1 MLPCDAIRWPSGL
14 FERTTHWFHRAKA
27 ALAAELPCRQGCSHC
42 CVGLFSVTILDRRE
56 IQRGLRSLAVE
67 ERLKI
72 ERLAG
77 RQVGLLSAAAARLH
91 RHPFID
97 DWPDEET
104 DRLLEQFD
112 GLPCPALKSDGSCSL
127 YAFRPLVCRSM
138 GIPVEVEGLVH
149 GACGIQTSVPLI
161 QVSRALRQEENLL
174 ARAEAEELARLREDL
189 GTEGEELLL
198 PYAFLPD
205 DAWELGRPLT

>member
-1 MLPCDAIRWPSGL
+1 L
-14 FERTTHWFHRAKA
+14 FDKTTHWFDRAKA
-27 ALAAELPCRQGCSHC
+27 ALSDELPCRQGCFHC

-56 IQRGLRSLAVE
+56 IRRGLCSVAVD
-67 ERLKI
+67 ERLRI

-77 RQVGLLSAAAARLH
+77 RQVALLSEATARLQ

-104 DRLLEQFD
+104 DRLMEHFD
-112 GLPCPALKSDGSCSL
+112 RLPCPALKSDGSCGL

-138 GIPVEVEGLVH
+138 GIPVEVDGLAH

-161 QVSRALRQEENLL
+161 QVSRTLRQEEDLL
-174 ARAEAEELARLREDL
+174 ARAEADELARLRQDL

-205 DAWELGRPLT
+205 DARVPGRLPT